1 MRWLHQHLK
10 RRQSTVNAEA
20 LEIVGRSVDS
30 SSTRISWTRWPGRAR
45 VAIATGATAAG
56 LAAALVGACFA
67 LQAVALPRPTGGQ
80 LIAAGSLRW
89 LNRQRAIESTSAG
102 SPGAALCVNANV
114 RLGREP
120 HIVHGSL
127 LLANGERLVNTKYA
141 TFLLRRR
148 LLEIDGQ
155 SAALA
160 AVLAGCPRALERR
173 LGRLLD
179 ERVSVRSI
187 PLDRDPSG
195 LVWITFSEPRRRLSL
210 LVWRQTSIPLAV
222 RLGRSRWHYLAPAT
236 RQALDTPRVHVRA
249 SSNVIVEDRT

>member
-1 MRWLHQHLK
+1 M
-10 RRQSTVNAEA
+10 
-20 LEIVGRSVDS
+20 DS
-30 SSTRISWTRWPGRAR
+30 SSTLISSNRWPRRAR

-56 LAAALVGACFA
+56 LTAALAGASFG
-67 LQAVALPRPTGGQ
+67 LQAVGLPRPTRGQ
-80 LIAAGSLRW
+80 VIAAGSLRW
-89 LNRQRAIESTSAG
+89 LTGQRAIESTSAG

-127 LLANGERLVNTKYA
+127 LLANGERLVDTRYA

-148 LLEIDGQ
+148 LSEIDGQ

-179 ERVSVRSI
+179 QRVAVRSA
-187 PLDRDPSG
+187 PLGRD
-195 LVWITFSEPRRRLSL
+195 LVRITFSEPIRSLSL
-210 LVWRQTSIPLAV
+210 LVWRQTSMPFAI
-222 RLGRSRWHYLAPAT
+222 RLGRSQWHYLAPAT
-236 RQALDTPRVHVRA
+236 RQALDTPGAHVRA